1 MPAKAIDTKEKVTFR
16 SIVADPL
23 VGPLIG
29 IVFLYLVG
37 FGLVFPVLPLFA
49 RSFGVGNDGAG
60 LLIGAFGVARLVGDL
75 IGGSIIDRKGERW
88 TAVTG
93 MASLALC
100 SAATGAA
107 PNFVLAVVFWA
118 LAGVGSAVVFASL
131 YSYLLKAAPADRV
144 GRTLSF
150 FYGAFNA
157 GVIAGGAVGGFLAER
172 FGLDAPLY
180 AYAFILVVGIAAYIR
195 FVPSLP
201 AGSSV
206 EHKNLESEAEGR
218 GSEGRP
224 PSSSA
229 RDLLKV
235 PGFITTLFVNLTY
248 LWIVA
253 AIFNTLIPL
262 FANQELAMS
271 PGAIGAMFAVGV
283 AVEFIV
289 LFPAGSLADRLGR
302 RMVLLPSLIGLAIV
316 TAVLGTASSGPVLT
330 LFFAVLAIFSG
341 FAGVPPAAMLADIVP
356 AAQSGRA
363 VGIFRF
369 SGDIGFALAP
379 LIVGTVS
386 KSFGF
391 NAAFVVTA
399 VVPAAAALVTLRTR
413 ETLRR

>member
-1 MPAKAIDTKEKVTFR
+1 MPTKDLDMNEKVTFR

-29 IVFLYLVG
+29 IVFVFLVG

-60 LLIGAFGVARLVGDL
+60 LLIGGFGVARLIGDL
-75 IGGSIIDRKGERW
+75 IGGSIVDRKGERW
-88 TAVTG
+88 TAIAG
-93 MASLALC
+93 MASLAIC
-100 SAATGAA
+100 SVATGAA
-107 PNFVLAVVFWA
+107 PNFVSAVVFWA

-172 FGLDAPLY
+172 LGLQAPLY
-180 AYAFILVVGIAAYIR
+180 AYALILVVGIAAYLR

-201 AGSSV
+201 ASSSV
-206 EHKNLESEAEGR
+206 EKADLAPAGGSQSSEKR
-218 GSEGRP
+218 R
-224 PSSSA
+224 PSSSV
-229 RDLLKV
+229 RDLLKM
-235 PGFITTLFVNLTY
+235 PGFTTTLFTNMTY

-262 FANQELAMS
+262 FANQELEMS

-302 RMVLLPSLIGLAIV
+302 RLVLLPSLSGLAIV
-316 TAVLGTASSGPVLT
+316 TALIGTAPSGLVLT

-363 VGIFRF
+363 VGVFRF

-386 KSFGF
+386 KSLGF

-399 VVPAAAALVTLRTR
+399 VVPAAAALLTLYTR